1 MLTENFLQ
9 SLQNG
14 TSNYCFLLSSQKINL
29 TSSDMAIVYEEKEYK
44 TGLSKNSI
52 SVPIISNVKNNITI
66 QVDCSIFTF
75 DYNQLL
81 DQRIDIAIFDITK
94 KAKMNLYKGVISS
107 FAKSSSTFIDINITS
122 ILNKLS
128 IQTGNLFSPMCRA
141 NLGDDKCKVN
151 LNNFQKL
158 GKVETVFNNS
168 TFSGNHIQQE
178 FDYFKMGY
186 IKFTTGEN
194 IGLSFQVKNEINST
208 IFLLKGVRFAL
219 KQGDEYI
226 IYPGC
231 NKSSKMCKERFKNL
245 INFQG
250 EPFINS

>member
-14 TSNYCFLLSSQKINL
+14 TANYCFLLSSQKINL
-29 TSSDMAIVYEEKEYK
+29 TSSDIAVVHEGREYK
-44 TGLSKNSI
+44 IGLSKNSI
-52 SVPIISNVKNNITI
+52 SIPVISSVKNNITI
-66 QVDCSIFTF
+66 QVDSSILTF
-75 DYNQLL
+75 DCNDLL
-81 DQRIDIAIFDITK
+81 DQRIDIAIFDLANKTK
-94 KAKMNLYKGVISS
+94 INLYKGIISS
-107 FAKSSSTFIDINITS
+107 FAKTSSFFIDINITS

-128 IQTGNLFSPMCRA
+128 TQTGNLFSPMCRA
-141 NLGDDKCKVN
+141 NLGDNKCKAN
-151 LNNFQKL
+151 LNQFQQS
-158 GKVETVFNNS
+158 GKIETVFNNS
-168 TFSGNHIQQE
+168 TFSGKHIQQQV
-178 FDYFKMGY
+178 DYFKMGY

-194 IGLSFQVKNEINST
+194 IGLSFQVKNEINNT
-208 IFLLKGVRFAL
+208 IFLLKPTKFNI

-231 NKSSKMCKERFKNL
+231 DKSSKMCKERFKNL